1 MTRNNG
7 FLSGS
12 LGYPFPSNVN
22 LQNVLVIAKRQFYV
36 ADTEKETTTT
46 KQQQQ
51 VEEEMESPLRVDKRF
66 KDEKKRIQLP
76 IYRK

>member
-46 KQQQQ
+46 KN
-51 VEEEMESPLRVDKRF
+51 KN
-66 KDEKKRIQLP
+66 KKRGGGGAGGGRRP
-76 IYRK
+76 KT